1 MISRK
6 ARQRGRASTETLAD
20 QAYVEIRS
28 RILKGRYPLGAAL
41 SRRALAVELGMSFL
55 PVSEALQR
63 LEHDG
68 LVESRPRAGTRVRVP
83 SVEEIRERYQL
94 REALETQSAR
104 LFTVT
109 ATKAEKVEV
118 RRLAKRLD
126 RLYAHYLASPGDTEA
141 HLAFQTEHMAF
152 HGQVAEASRCHLLK
166 VALEREQVLIYNAL
180 LDVAARQRS
189 LPPDFHAELAGA
201 LASGDVQKADEA
213 MRRHVNFGFP
223 SVVEGLKTS
232 HVTRWRSAA
241 KPTGTKS

>member
-1 MISRK
+1 MSSLK

-20 QAYVEIRS
+20 LAYFEIRS
-28 RILKGRYPLGAAL
+28 RILKGSYPLGAAL

-83 SVEEIRERYQL
+83 AMEEIRERYQL

-109 ATKAEKVEV
+109 ATKVEKVEI

-126 RLYAHYLASPGDTEA
+126 KLYAHYLASPGDSEA
-141 HLAFQTEHMAF
+141 HLTFQTEHMAF
-152 HGQVAEASRCHLLK
+152 HSHIAELSRCYLLK

-180 LDVAARQRS
+180 LDVASGQRS
-189 LPPDFHAELAGA
+189 LPPDFHAELAEA
-201 LASGDVQKADEA
+201 LASGDVETADQA

-223 SVVEGLKTS
+223 SVVEGLKPG
-232 HVTRWRSAA
+232 HARRWRLAGKPSAVKA
-241 KPTGTKS
+241 